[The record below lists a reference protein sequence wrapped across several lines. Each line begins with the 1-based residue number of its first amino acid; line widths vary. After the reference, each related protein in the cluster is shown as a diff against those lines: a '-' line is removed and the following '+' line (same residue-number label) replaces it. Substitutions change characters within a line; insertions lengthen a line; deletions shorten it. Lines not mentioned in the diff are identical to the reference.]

1 MTFSHTFGNI
11 GPGCSADCQRAMLE
25 RNTFE
30 EELNCVPE
38 GVWQLLFKLIINILI
53 ALVHVEPDTMKIINN
68 NYALTCYVLIM
79 FCSLSAYRNV
89 LFYSFLCT
97 VTNTHQWLMKLVSSV
112 MLREVDLFPPKLKKR
127 KKDSAKN
134 LIWRTWTYFLPQ
146 FENNLKFEKV
156 MQAAQTAKIQILL
169 ILRAK
174 FVHVQNY
181 CLFLIFT
188 NGKIH

>member
-1 MTFSHTFGNI
+1 
-11 GPGCSADCQRAMLE
+11 MLE

-97 VTNTHQWLMKLVSSV
+97 VTNTHQ
-112 MLREVDLFPPKLKKR
+112 
-127 KKDSAKN
+127 
-134 LIWRTWTYFLPQ
+134 
-146 FENNLKFEKV
+146 
-156 MQAAQTAKIQILL
+156 
-169 ILRAK
+169 
-174 FVHVQNY
+174 
-181 CLFLIFT
+181 
-188 NGKIH
+188 